1 MIKDISIIG
10 AGNLS
15 QSLLYRIE
23 EAKANIKIR
32 LYDKDTKK
40 DVLAKKSNVLFC
52 TKIDDNI
59 SKSNII
65 IIAVKPSQYKDVCI
79 NIKKYKTKSSIIVS
93 LMAGVKIN
101 SLAKEL
107 GSKTSIIRTMT
118 NINSKYGNASTF
130 MFKNKFCNNNVLNAV
145 KMFFNFFGTSHVLKK
160 EIEIDK
166 VTALVGSGP
175 AYFIHFL
182 EGIIQTF
189 KNFGFSEK
197 DSTFYAKE
205 LFYGTAITCI
215 NEQKSLLKIKNS
227 VVSKGGTTDAAL
239 KKLTILKFQD
249 ILEKSIKEAYSKAKQ
264 LGKNK

>member
-23 EAKANIKIR
+23 ESKAKIKIR

-40 DVLAKKSNVLFC
+40 DILAKKSNVLFN
-52 TKIDDNI
+52 TEIDDNI

-79 NIKKYKTKSSIIVS
+79 NIKKYKTKSSTIVS

-130 MFKNKFCNNNVLNAV
+130 IFSNKFCKDSKTASI
-145 KMFFNFFGTSHVLKK
+145 KNFL
-160 EIEIDK
+160 I
-166 VTALVGSGP
+166 
-175 AYFIHFL
+175 FL
-182 EGIIQTF
+182 EHLILWQM
-189 KNFGFSEK
+189 
-197 DSTFYAKE
+197 
-205 LFYGTAITCI
+205 
-215 NEQKSLLKIKNS
+215 KIK
-227 VVSKGGTTDAAL
+227 L
-239 KKLTILKFQD
+239 IKLQHSLEVDLHILF
-249 ILEKSIKEAYSKAKQ
+249 ISWKQ
-264 LGKNK
+264 